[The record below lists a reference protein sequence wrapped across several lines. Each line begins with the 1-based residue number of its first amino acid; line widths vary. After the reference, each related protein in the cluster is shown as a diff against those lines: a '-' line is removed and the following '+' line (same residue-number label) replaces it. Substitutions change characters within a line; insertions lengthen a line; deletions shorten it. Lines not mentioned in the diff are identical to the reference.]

1 MKVAHPKWVADLRP
15 YEPGKP
21 VEELEREMGITGAV
35 KLASNENP
43 RGPSPKA
50 MEAMKQA
57 VANSHVYPDAGT
69 HCLRQRLADRLGVA
83 MDEILIGNGSNELLT
98 LLVRAFATSSDHAV
112 VSEAS
117 FIAYRVVL
125 GSAGVPVTY
134 VPVKEHFEQD
144 LVAMAAACTESTR
157 ILFLANPNN
166 PTGTYCRTEDVE
178 AFLEAVPPHVLV
190 VIDEAY
196 SEYVQA
202 DDCPDAIS
210 LRGLRE
216 NLVITRTFSKAYGLA
231 GIRVG
236 YAVAPPYVVELVNR
250 IREPFNVSHLAQV
263 AAMAALDDQEFVEA
277 SVALN
282 HQEKALLGESLD
294 GLGLCWIPSEGNFL
308 LVESPI
314 GGKALYEKLLV
325 QGIIIRPLLP
335 YGLKNHVRITVGLPA
350 ENKRLMEALSTVLS

>member
-43 RGPSPKA
+43 RGPSPRA
-50 MEAMKQA
+50 MAAMKEA
-57 VANSHVYPDAGT
+57 VANSHIYPDAGT
-69 HCLRQRLADRLGVA
+69 HYLRERLSENIGVP
-83 MDEILIGNGSNELLT
+83 MNEILVGNGSNELLT
-98 LLVRAFATSSDHAV
+98 LLVRAFATSADHAV
-112 VSEAS
+112 VAEAS

-134 VPVKEHFEQD
+134 VPVKEDFEQD
-144 LVAMAAACTESTR
+144 LTAMAAACTDSTR

-166 PTGTYCRTEDVE
+166 PTGTYCRTADVE
-178 AFLEAVPPHVLV
+178 AFLKAVPAHVLV
-190 VIDEAY
+190 VMDEAY
-196 SEYVQA
+196 REYVQA

-236 YAVAPPYVVELVNR
+236 YAVAPSYVVELVNR

-263 AAMAALDDQEFVEA
+263 GAMAALDDREFVDT

-282 HQEKALLGESLD
+282 NQEKALLGESLG
-294 GLGLCWIPSEGNFL
+294 GLGLRSIPSEGNFL

-325 QGIIIRPLLP
+325 LGIIIRPLLP
-335 YGLKNHVRITVGLPA
+335 YDCQQKISV
-350 ENKRLMEALSTVLS
+350 